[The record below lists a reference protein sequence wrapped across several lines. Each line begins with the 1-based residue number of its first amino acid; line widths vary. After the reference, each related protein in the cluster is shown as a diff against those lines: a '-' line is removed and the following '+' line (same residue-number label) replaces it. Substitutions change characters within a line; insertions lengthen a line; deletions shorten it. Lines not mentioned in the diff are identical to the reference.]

1 MDSAILHGLLIS
13 FLKSSGFVAFAPIVN
28 DFKVSMTSKLVLSL
42 GLMLAI
48 WPNFSGSGQ
57 PSIMGTLLQVASG
70 CCLGI
75 YCRLP
80 FLLLH
85 VSTSAFGQSFSLS
98 QYLNTSHETSAGVVS
113 EIYKWGVAITLL
125 SFGAIWVAAEGLSI
139 TLTLDLGLLVSL
151 LDWLTQ
157 VSLQVFAPFLAFSVM
172 FNLLSGF
179 VNRAMP
185 QLMVMLVF
193 APLVIGFAFLFM
205 LRFSDQII
213 SVLLGQI
220 ALFYGF

>member
-1 MDSAILHGLLIS
+1 MDNAVLQALLVS
-13 FLKSSGFVAFAPIVN
+13 FLKSSGFVAFAPVVN
-28 DFKVSMTSKLVLSL
+28 DFRVSVTSKLVLSL
-42 GLMLAI
+42 GLTLAI
-48 WPNFSGSGQ
+48 WPLFSGAGQ
-57 PSIMGTLLQVASG
+57 PSIVGTLLQVASG
-70 CCLGI
+70 CFLGL

-85 VSTSAFGQSFSLS
+85 VSTSAFGQSFSLA

-113 EIYKWGVAITLL
+113 ELYKWGMSITLL
-125 SFGAIWVAAEGLSI
+125 SFGALWVAAEGLSI
-139 TLTLDLGLLVSL
+139 DLTPDIALLVSL

-205 LRFSDQII
+205 LRFSDQVIDTW
-213 SVLLGQI
+213 LGQI